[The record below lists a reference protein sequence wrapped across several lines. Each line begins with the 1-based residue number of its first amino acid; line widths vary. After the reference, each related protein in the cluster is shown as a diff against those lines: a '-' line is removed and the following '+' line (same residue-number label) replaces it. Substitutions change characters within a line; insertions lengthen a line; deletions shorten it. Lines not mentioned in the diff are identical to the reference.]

1 MEALEVGLGAIAT
14 IASAIEDWAER
25 IGQPTHAPGFLP
37 PDAGVAPYLDAFEA
51 HPPARGRTRSRA
63 PVLRAAPPPG
73 LQVDGEALPNA
84 YRKAMVGGTK
94 EQRERACVDLQ
105 ARVVEEVVGAQRREA
120 AAAEAAAARDDEEAE
135 GEGEEGE
142 GPSTAGK
149 GEDEVLLA
157 SASFEEAEIRGAL
170 KKMACEAMR
179 EIVAA
184 TGERTDGRSTTQVR
198 PISVEIAPLPPV
210 VHGSAL
216 FTRGETQALGTT
228 TLGDSSMAQRYED
241 LEGER
246 EQRRSRE
253 RPASWPHL
261 LEGEKRRR
269 LSLQPAACLL
279 ASSVSL
285 PQARRGSAS
294 TCSTPSRPSRWER
307 LAGSARPAG
316 ADHHSSF
323 F

>member
-37 PDAGVAPYLDAFEA
+37 PAAGVAPYLDAFEA

-63 PVLRAAPPPG
+63 PLLRAAPPPG

-120 AAAEAAAARDDEEAE
+120 AAAEAAAARDEKEAE
-135 GEGEEGE
+135 EEGEEGG

-198 PISVEIAPLPPV
+198 PISVEMAPLPPV
-210 VHGSAL
+210 VHGSVL

-253 RPASWPHL
+253 RAELAPPARGREEEAPLPAACSLPSRIL
-261 LEGEKRRR
+261 GVLAAGEKRKRFYLQYAFPPFSVGEVGRVGSPGRR
-269 LSLQPAACLL
+269 
-279 ASSVSL
+279 
-285 PQARRGSAS
+285 
-294 TCSTPSRPSRWER
+294 
-307 LAGSARPAG
+307 
-316 ADHHSSF
+316 
-323 F
+323 

>member
-1 MEALEVGLGAIAT
+1 M
-14 IASAIEDWAER
+14 
-25 IGQPTHAPGFLP
+25 
-37 PDAGVAPYLDAFEA
+37 
-51 HPPARGRTRSRA
+51 
-63 PVLRAAPPPG
+63 
-73 LQVDGEALPNA
+73 
-84 YRKAMVGGTK
+84 
-94 EQRERACVDLQ
+94 
-105 ARVVEEVVGAQRREA
+105 
-120 AAAEAAAARDDEEAE
+120 
-135 GEGEEGE
+135 
-142 GPSTAGK
+142 
-149 GEDEVLLA
+149 LLA

-198 PISVEIAPLPPV
+198 PISVEMAPLPPV
-210 VHGSAL
+210 VHGSVL

-253 RPASWPHL
+253 RAELAHL
-261 LEGEKRRR
+261 LEGEERRR

-316 ADHHSSF
+316 AGHDSSF